1 MNNTAINTPV
11 ILLNSNNEPVAWTMT
26 DSYGNYSF
34 ENIALETYKILTE
47 TASAAGESI
56 VSLSPDN
63 SIANAD
69 LMLKGLQTDTGL
81 SQADGVVLT
90 IYPNPVTDNLIIV
103 LKTAERVNIYN
114 TMGQLILNQSLKPD
128 INIVDFST
136 YHKGIYFAKIGET
149 TIKLIK
155 K

>member
-1 MNNTAINTPV
+1 
-11 ILLNSNNEPVAWTMT
+11 
-26 DSYGNYSF
+26 
-34 ENIALETYKILTE
+34 LETYKILTE
-47 TASAAGESI
+47 TASATGESI

-69 LMLKGLQTDTGL
+69 LMLKGLQTDTGF
-81 SQADGVVLT
+81 SQAEGVVLT

-103 LKTAERVNIYN
+103 LKVAEKVNIYN
-114 TMGQLILNQSLKPD
+114 AMGQLIINQSLKQD
-128 INIVDFST
+128 INILNLST
-136 YHKGIYFAKIGET
+136 IKKGLYFAKIGDT